1 MTPDTDRPEKF
12 DDHGGERP
20 NASPELQDAIRSID
34 AIGENAWGKDDDED
48 APRGA
53 DRTAT
58 ERTGTEGTG
67 TETAATDPSLED
79 SPEGNPDAP

>member
-1 MTPDTDRPEKF
+1 MTTDTHRPGSF
-12 DDHGGERP
+12 DDHGGAHGP

-48 APRGA
+48 VSRGGAGPTDDDAAP
-53 DRTAT
+53 
-58 ERTGTEGTG
+58 
-67 TETAATDPSLED
+67 TDPSLQD